1 MKTLIAFFLIMVN
14 LHSTDEKTE
23 YPFFEFQNQSTVIL
37 KNAKIQIC
45 LVESENLL
53 NREKETV
60 EVCLPAAENLDSV
73 WQYLRKA
80 KITKKTTV
88 WRFYEESVK
97 TNPMLVNSQTEYFL
111 QSIILKKKDRKKI
124 HLELLND
131 RGGYYYIAANPDKI
145 IFEKEEK

>member
-1 MKTLIAFFLIMVN
+1 MRAFIIFFFFMLN
-14 LHSTDEKTE
+14 LDSTDEKTG

-37 KNAKIQIC
+37 KNTKIQIC
-45 LVESENLL
+45 LVDSENLL

-80 KITKKTTV
+80 KISKKTTV
-88 WRFYEESVK
+88 WRFYEENTK
-97 TNPMLVNSQTEYFL
+97 TNPLLVNSQSEFFL
-111 QSIILKKKDRKKI
+111 QSIILKKKDRKKVY
-124 HLELLND
+124 LELLND
-131 RGGYYYIAANPDKI
+131 KGGYYYIAANPEKI